1 MNNYID
7 FVKEIK
13 QIIFT
18 KQLGNPWF
26 KLSVVLL
33 ATIERR
39 FFLLIKT
46 NKFND
51 LKFNVNDIRF
61 HLKMQL
67 IIS

>member
-26 KLSVVLL
+26 KLMCCSSGYNREEV
-33 ATIERR
+33 
-39 FFLLIKT
+39 FLLIKT

-67 IIS
+67 IIC